1 MDIEKIQCSEVYFER
16 IATSQKRETCS
27 REFEQKTLHLVE
39 TRGLSIAQI
48 EQDLGFPKSIV
59 HNWNRLLA
67 RDGEKAFP
75 GKGRLRSEDE
85 LIRKREKQILRQG
98 GHLELVQ
105 PSDHGLGHGA
115 ANDQGADAKCS
126 RYDHPP
132 ASARLLP
139 RPSLGSRQPAHL

>member
-1 MDIEKIQCSEVYFER
+1 VDTEKIQCGIVYFER
-16 IATSQKRETCS
+16 IVPSQKRKTYS
-27 REFEQKTLHLVE
+27 REFEQRTLRLVE
-39 TRGLSIAQI
+39 TSGLSIAQI
-48 EQDLGFPKSIV
+48 EQDPGLPKGIV
-59 HNWNRLLA
+59 HHWKRQLA

-75 GKGRLRSEDE
+75 GKGKLRSEDE

-98 GHLELVQ
+98 GHLGLVQ
-105 PSDHGLGHGA
+105 PSDNGLGHGA

-139 RPSLGSRQPAHL
+139 RPSLGSRQPEHR